1 MQNPPSQGLISV
13 ELRYAMQAAH
23 EELNQ
28 QSCPDVMPMNY
39 NNVQHGMISL
49 KVEIL
54 AFISLL

>member
-1 MQNPPSQGLISV
+1 MQNPPSQGLISI
-13 ELRYAMQAAH
+13 ELHYAMQAAD

-28 QSCPDVMPMNY
+28 QSCSDVMPMNY
-39 NNVQHGMISL
+39 NNVQHGKISL